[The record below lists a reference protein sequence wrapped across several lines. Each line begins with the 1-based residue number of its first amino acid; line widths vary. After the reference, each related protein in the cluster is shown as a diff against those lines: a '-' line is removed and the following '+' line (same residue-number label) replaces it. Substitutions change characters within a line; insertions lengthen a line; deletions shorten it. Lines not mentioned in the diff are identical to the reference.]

1 MSEGDVITGRYR
13 LEGRLGFGGMS
24 TVHLAFDMRLER
36 RVAVKLLAEHLADD
50 PTFVSRFQREAQAAA
65 RLVHP
70 NIVQI
75 FDSGLDEQ
83 SGRHFIVME
92 YIEGCSCAEIL
103 RDDGWVEVDQAV
115 AIVEQACAGLHY
127 AHRHG
132 VVHRDVKPGNLLRSR
147 DGEVKLA
154 DFGIAKATEQ
164 SSITQVGSVL
174 GTAAYL
180 APEQARGEEAGPRAD
195 LYALGVVTYQLIS
208 GRLPYEAT
216 SLTELALKQQQ
227 EEPALLDTLVAAV
240 GPELAEAVAIALALD
255 PRDRY
260 QTAREMGRA
269 ISDGADGISPASA
282 TARRS
287 HGADASSYA
296 GDERARRRRG
306 RRDGQD
312 ERLAAPGATAAQ
324 RQPPPQPPAGQRRA
338 GASRAPWAAAR
349 CARPAQPARA
359 GRRRGDN
366 RRGHDSGA
374 DASHAAQRRLQRRRT
389 GLAGAQTAGQ
399 RKHEIAPARQARATP
414 DSSPARMPRRR
425 SAIRRARNARL
436 CIVIRRAPVSSP
448 ARAR

>member
-1 MSEGDVITGRYR
+1 VSEGDIIAGRYQ

-75 FDSGLDEQ
+75 FDSGLDEH

-92 YIEGCSCAEIL
+92 YIEGQSCAEIL
-103 RDDGWVEVDQAV
+103 RDDGWVEVNEAV
-115 AIVEQACAGLHY
+115 AIIEQACEGLHY

-132 VVHRDVKPGNLLRSR
+132 VVHRDVKPGNLLRAR
-147 DGEVKLA
+147 EGVVKLA

-195 LYALGVVTYQLIS
+195 LYALGVVAYQLIS

-216 SLTELALKQQQ
+216 SLTELALKQQR
-227 EEPALLDTLVAAV
+227 EEPPMLDTLVAAV
-240 GPELAEAVAIALALD
+240 NPELAEAIALALVLD
-255 PRDRY
+255 PRERY

-269 ISDGADGISPASA
+269 ISDGADGISPVESSGTAV
-282 TARRS
+282 ARRLA
-287 HGADASSYA
+287 HGGADRPT
-296 GDERARRRRG
+296 E
-306 RRDGQD
+306 
-312 ERLAAPGATAAQ
+312 AT
-324 RQPPPQPPAGQRRA
+324 
-338 GASRAPWAAAR
+338 SVL
-349 CARPAQPARA
+349 
-359 GRRRGDN
+359 
-366 RRGHDSGA
+366 SG
-374 DASHAAQRRLQRRRT
+374 
-389 GLAGAQTAGQ
+389 GG
-399 RKHEIAPARQARATP
+399 
-414 DSSPARMPRRR
+414 
-425 SAIRRARNARL
+425 
-436 CIVIRRAPVSSP
+436 
-448 ARAR
+448 ARARGGAGGGTRTRTAVAPRQPRPGPARSTGAAAGQPAAASAARLERRGPRRLALALLGLLALAGVIAAIVVITAPAPTKIVLRNVVYEDVHESAEALKQLVGQNTR

>member
-1 MSEGDVITGRYR
+1 MNDGDIIAGRYR

-36 RVAVKLLAEHLADD
+36 RVAAKLLAEHLADD

-92 YIEGCSCAEIL
+92 YIEGQSCAEIL
-103 RDDGWVEVDQAV
+103 RDDGWVQVDEAV
-115 AIVEQACAGLHY
+115 AIIEQACEGLHY

-132 VVHRDVKPGNLLRSR
+132 VVHRDVKPGNLLRAR
-147 DGEVKLA
+147 EGEVKLA

-195 LYALGVVTYQLIS
+195 LYALGVVAYQLIS

-216 SLTELALKQQQ
+216 SLTELALKQQR
-227 EEPALLDTLVAAV
+227 EEPPMLDTLVAAV
-240 GPELAEAVAIALALD
+240 GPELAEAIALALALD
-255 PRDRY
+255 PRERY

-269 ISDGADGISPASA
+269 ISDGADGISPLESPATSRSA
-282 TARRS
+282 GRGGAQQATQATSVLSGGARGS
-287 HGADASSYA
+287 SGAGAKPTVA
-296 GDERARRRRG
+296 PRQPRRG
-306 RRDGQD
+306 PARS
-312 ERLAAPGATAAQ
+312 AVAPDT
-324 RQPPPQPPAGQRRA
+324 
-338 GASRAPWAAAR
+338 S
-349 CARPAQPARA
+349 ARPAPTPSSSSRS
-359 GRRRGDN
+359 RGP
-366 RRGHDSGA
+366 
-374 DASHAAQRRLQRRRT
+374 RRLAT
-389 GLAGAQTAGQ
+389 ALLGLLALVGVIAAIVAIT
-399 RKHEIAPARQARATP
+399 APAPTRVVLRNVVYNDVEQASVA
-414 DSSPARMPRRR
+414 
-425 SAIRRARNARL
+425 L
-436 CIVIRRAPVSSP
+436 KQLVSENTK
-448 ARAR
+448 